1 MATNKVVYFGQ
12 VLIDLT
18 EDTVNSEHL
27 LEGSVAHDASG
38 EEIVGTFFNRDLTP
52 IIRDYEP
59 GYINTNTWTY
69 QNSVNNHSDV
79 YLVQEGHQYTLKL
92 GSVVGTRFRSV
103 ILTTNPVGSM
113 VNITGTSIINK
124 NNPSAH
130 DSVTF
135 TAGTDGWLVITKD
148 NVGTT
153 GLKSWLFDITT
164 E

>member
-12 VLIDLT
+12 TLIDLT
-18 EDTVNSEHL
+18 EDTVDSEHL
-27 LEGSVAHDASG
+27 LEGYVAHNASG
-38 EEIVGTFFNRDLTP
+38 EEIVGTFFNRQLTP
-52 IIRDYEP
+52 IAYDYEP
-59 GYINTNTWTY
+59 GYINQATWTY

-92 GSVVGTRFRSV
+92 GSVVGTRFRAV
-103 ILTTNPVGSM
+103 VLTTNPVGTT
-113 VNITGTSIINK
+113 VNITGKSIINK

-135 TAGTDGWLVITKD
+135 TAETDGFLVVTKD
-148 NVGTT
+148 NVGTS
-153 GLKSWLFDITT
+153 GLKSWVFDITT